1 MANLS
6 VVLKDEITRLA
17 KKATKQQFADLQK
30 KYAQQRQQ
38 IAALRQEIKTLRG
51 ELSSKA
57 KQSKASAAQPADEG
71 QKLRFQPKG
80 LASER
85 KRLGL
90 SAGDYGRLAGVS
102 GQSIYAWESGKS
114 SPRRAQLLA
123 LAALRGIGKRD
134 VAKRLAE
141 PEVVE

>member
-17 KKATKQQFADLQK
+17 RKATKQQFGDLQK
-30 KYAQQRQQ
+30 KAAQQRHQ
-38 IAALRQEIKTLRG
+38 IATLKQEIKALRS
-51 ELSSKA
+51 ELLSKA
-57 KQSKASAAQPADEG
+57 KQSKAGAAQPTDEG

-90 SAGDYGRLAGVS
+90 SAGDYGRLAGVT

-123 LAALRGIGKRD
+123 LSALRGIGKRE
-134 VAKRLAE
+134 VAARLAE
-141 PEVVE
+141 PEVSA